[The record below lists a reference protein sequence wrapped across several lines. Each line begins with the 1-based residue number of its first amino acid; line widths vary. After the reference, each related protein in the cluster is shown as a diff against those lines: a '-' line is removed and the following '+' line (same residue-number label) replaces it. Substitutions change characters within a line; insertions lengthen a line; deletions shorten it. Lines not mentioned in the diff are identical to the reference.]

1 MKSKTTKRYY
11 YCRHCN
17 QRFTS
22 LVMAQICFD
31 LDMKILEYD
40 KPDKQIPRSKKQSG
54 SKQHSQ

>member
-1 MKSKTTKRYY
+1 
-11 YCRHCN
+11 
-17 QRFTS
+17 
-22 LVMAQICFD
+22 MAQICFD